1 MFAVG
6 YNIKT
11 ISNINFLDRQA
22 FASRAFG
29 LQRTLKKKN
38 DQTMTHSFDGNGFN
52 SWCLFIKVITENYV
66 CSL

>member
-29 LQRTLKKKN
+29 LQRTLKQKN
-38 DQTMTHSFDGNGFN
+38 DQTMTHSFDDNGFN
-52 SWCLFIKVITENYV
+52 SWFVY
-66 CSL
+66 